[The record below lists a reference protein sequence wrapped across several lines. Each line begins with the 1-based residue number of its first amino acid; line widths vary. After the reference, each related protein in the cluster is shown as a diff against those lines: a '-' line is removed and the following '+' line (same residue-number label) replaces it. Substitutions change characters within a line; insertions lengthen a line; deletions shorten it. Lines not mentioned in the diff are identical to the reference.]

1 MNKIITIQRPLLK
14 VVFLLLFFNL
24 TLFANDAV
32 TNDNVTEVSLSSLST
47 IGILLMIILSSLLGA
62 FFIKEE
68 V

>member
-32 TNDNVTEVSLSSLST
+32 TNDNATEVSLSSLST